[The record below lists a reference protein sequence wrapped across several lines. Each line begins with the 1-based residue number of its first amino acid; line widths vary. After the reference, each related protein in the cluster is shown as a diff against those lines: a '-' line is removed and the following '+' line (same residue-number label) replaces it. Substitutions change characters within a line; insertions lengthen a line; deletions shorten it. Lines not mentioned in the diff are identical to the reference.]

1 MARNVKNR
9 SDKKTK
15 LAIFTEGDIR
25 SFGGAERYVIESSRR
40 LKNFDITIF
49 SYKNEK
55 NKRVEESEVKKLLE
69 EKVKITFFKAI
80 TIPILEERIPL
91 SFSGLRVLWSLS
103 SFDTI
108 YIVDPSLPTI
118 FMILLFLRVKHAK
131 TKIIFGAHDP
141 GFLRSKPIIQSSIR
155 SFLLKVYRPLRK
167 VVIFSIPNIHVLNE
181 DDLNM
186 LKEEGY
192 KGRIYHI
199 PNFLYYKKNQ
209 IRIKENKKKFIV
221 LFGGRLAVY
230 HKGIDLLVKIIEKVL
245 ELNKDIEF
253 HIFGSGEDGQKL
265 IEELNKKYPNNVRY
279 LGFIPNKQL
288 EKEYQEASLYI
299 ITSRIESFSLV
310 TLEAQ
315 AHGLP
320 VIAFDIKGPH
330 DIIKKDFQ
338 GKLIEPFD
346 IDKFIKAI
354 LYYYTLWKKR
364 KLSANYKRQIIN
376 YIVSNYSEEKI
387 MPNLE
392 KMFKK

>member
-9 SDKKTK
+9 SDKRTK
-15 LAIFTEGDIR
+15 LAIFTGSDIR
-25 SFGGAERYVIESSRR
+25 NFGGGEKYIIELSKR

-55 NKRVEESEVKKLLE
+55 NKRVKESEVKKLLK

-91 SFSGLRVLWSLS
+91 SFSGLRVLWSLNG
-103 SFDTI
+103 FETI
-108 YIVDPSLPTI
+108 YITDPSSPTI
-118 FMILLFLRVKHAK
+118 FMILLFLRIKHAK

-141 GFLRSKPIIQSSIR
+141 GFLRSKPIIQSPIR
-155 SFLLKVYRPLRK
+155 SFLLKVYRPLQK

-181 DDLNM
+181 DDLDM
-186 LKEEGY
+186 LKKEGY
-192 KGRIYHI
+192 KGRIYYI
-199 PNFLYYKKNQ
+199 PNFLYYKKNR
-209 IRIKENKKKFIV
+209 IRIKGNKNKFIV

-245 ELNKDIEF
+245 EINKDIEF

-265 IEELNKKYPNNVRY
+265 IEELNKKYPNNVKY

-299 ITSRIESFSLV
+299 MTSRIESFSLV

-320 VIAFDIKGPH
+320 VVAFNIKGPRN
-330 DIIKKDFQ
+330 IIKNDFQ
-338 GKLIEPFD
+338 GKLVEPFKIND
-346 IDKFIKAI
+346 FVKVI
-354 LYYYTLWKKR
+354 LYYYDLWKKR
-364 KLSANYKRQIIN
+364 KLSVDRKKQIIN
-376 YIVSNYSEEKI
+376 YIFEKYSEEKVVRDLKNMLI
-387 MPNLE
+387 N
-392 KMFKK
+392 

>member
-1 MARNVKNR
+1 M
-9 SDKKTK
+9 KKTK
-15 LAIFTEGDIR
+15 LAILTPNDIR
-25 SFGGAERYVIESSRR
+25 SFGGTEKYVIELSKR

-55 NKRVEESEVKKLLE
+55 NKRVNESKIKKMLGTKA
-69 EKVKITFFKAI
+69 KVRYFKAI
-80 TIPILEERIPL
+80 TLPLSKENIPL
-91 SFSGLRVLWSLS
+91 SLSGLRMLWNLSDFDSLYLTDLS
-103 SFDTI
+103 VPAIF
-108 YIVDPSLPTI
+108 IV
-118 FMILLFLRVKHAK
+118 LLFLRIKNAK
-131 TKIIFGAHDP
+131 TKIIFGLHIP
-141 GFLRSKPIIQSSIR
+141 GLLRNKPMIQSFIR
-155 SFLLKVYRPLRK
+155 SFLLKVYRPLQK

-265 IEELNKKYPNNVRY
+265 IEELNKKYPNNVKY

-299 ITSRIESFSLV
+299 MTSRIESFPLV

-320 VIAFDIKGPH
+320 VVAFDIKGPH
-330 DIIKKDFQ
+330 DIIKKEFQ
-338 GKLIEPFD
+338 GELIEPFK
-346 IDKFIKAI
+346 IDDFVKAI
-354 LYYYTLWKKR
+354 LYYYDLWKRR
-364 KLSANYKRQIIN
+364 KLSKDCKKRIID
-376 YIVSNYSEEKI
+376 YIFSKYSDKKVI
-387 MPNLE
+387 PKLE
-392 KMFKK
+392 KMLIN

>member
-1 MARNVKNR
+1 M
-9 SDKKTK
+9 KKTK
-15 LAIFTEGDIR
+15 LAIFTGSDIR
-25 SFGGAERYVIESSRR
+25 SFGGDGKYIIELSKR

-49 SYKNEK
+49 SYKDDRS
-55 NKRVEESEVKKLLE
+55 KRVDESEIKKILGRGRR
-69 EKVKITFFKAI
+69 VKIRFFNVI
-80 TIPILEERIPL
+80 TIPISKERIPL
-91 SFSGLRVLWSLS
+91 TLSGLHVLSNLS
-103 SFDTI
+103 NFDSI
-108 YIVDPSLPTI
+108 YITDPSIPTI
-118 FMILLFLRVKHAK
+118 FMILSSLRVKHAK
-131 TKIIFGAHDP
+131 TKVIFGVHDP

-155 SFLLKVYRPLRK
+155 SSLLKVYRPLQK

-192 KGRIYHI
+192 KGRIYYI

-209 IRIKENKKKFIV
+209 IHIKENKKKFIV

-265 IEELNKKYPNNVRY
+265 IEALNKKYPNNVKY

-299 ITSRIESFSLV
+299 MTSRIESFPLV

-320 VIAFDIKGPH
+320 VVAFNVKGPH
-330 DIIKKDFQ
+330 EIIKNDFQ
-338 GKLIEPFD
+338 GELIEPFK
-346 IDKFIKAI
+346 IDDFVKAI
-354 LYYYTLWKKR
+354 LYYYDLWKRR
-364 KLSANYKRQIIN
+364 KLSKDCKKRIVD
-376 YIVSNYSEEKI
+376 YIFSKYSDEKI
-387 MPNLE
+387 IPKLE
-392 KMFKK
+392 KMLIN